1 MNIVF
6 VGLIICA
13 TLVILFILRIWI
25 KGIEEKS
32 KPSTELIEWLKHMGS
47 RMDASTQS
55 VDKKLTE
62 NMKMF
67 NERLDKAAY
76 VISAV
81 QKNIGE
87 FSEIGRS
94 MKELQ
99 EFLNSPK
106 LRGNIGEH
114 ILKELLQQYF
124 PPETF
129 SLQYTFKTG
138 HKVDAVIR
146 TTQGIISIDSKFP
159 IDNFKKLVK
168 AINQEEKDKI
178 RKEFE
183 NDVKKHV
190 TDIAK
195 KYILVTEGT
204 VDYALMYIPSE
215 AVFYEIINSADIYD
229 YAGKKR
235 VLPVSPMSFYAYIKA
250 ILMSYEGQKIQTKA
264 KEILEILQSIKKDYE
279 KSEDALNILNK
290 HITNA
295 YNQTSMVSKNF
306 LSLGQKLTSTN
317 LLSRGQEDLIQKER
331 DPVSSSE

>member
-6 VGLIICA
+6 VGLILFA
-13 TLVILFILRIWI
+13 TFVILFILRIWI

-32 KPSTELIEWLKHMGS
+32 KPSAELIEWLKQMGL

-124 PPETF
+124 PAEAF

-146 TTQGIISIDSKFP
+146 TTQGIIPIDSKFP
-159 IDNFKKLVK
+159 IDNFKKLVR
-168 AINQEEKDKI
+168 ATTQEEKDKVK
-178 RKEFE
+178 KEFE
-183 NDVKKHV
+183 SDVKKHV

-250 ILMSYEGQKIQTKA
+250 ILMSYEGQKIQAKA

-317 LLSRGQEDLIQKER
+317 LLSSGDSNK
-331 DPVSSSE
+331 